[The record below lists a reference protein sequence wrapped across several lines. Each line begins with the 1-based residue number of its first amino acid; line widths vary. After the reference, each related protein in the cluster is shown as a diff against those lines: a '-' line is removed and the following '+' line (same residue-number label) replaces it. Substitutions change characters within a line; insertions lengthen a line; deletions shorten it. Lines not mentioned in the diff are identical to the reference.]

1 LKQGTGRASSSS
13 LNILVDRFFDN
24 FVVTVILKVLPRD
37 AFVAVVGGIFPD
49 SMKTYRD
56 AGANCFGLGS
66 ALFKPSYTIEEI
78 GERAQ
83 SFMKQIK

>member
-1 LKQGTGRASSSS
+1 MKQGTGRASPSS

-24 FVVTVILKVLPRD
+24 FVVTVILTVLPRD

-49 SMKTYRD
+49 RMKTYRD
-56 AGANCFGLGS
+56 AGANFFGLGS

-78 GERAQ
+78 R
-83 SFMKQIK
+83 